1 MWNGINMTTASS
13 SKDAFLPLYFTLVGS
28 HLNNCV
34 HFGAPHCKK
43 GIGTLEKI
51 QQKTP
56 RCSEAVAHEIKG
68 EAETAGSL
76 QP

>member
-1 MWNGINMTTASS
+1 MTTACR
-13 SKDAFLPLYFTLVGS
+13 SKDAFLPLCLILVGS
-28 HLNNCV
+28 HLYNCV
-34 HFGAPHCKK
+34 HFGAPCCTK

-56 RCSEAVAHEIKG
+56 RCSEAVANEIKG

-76 QP
+76 HP

>member
-1 MWNGINMTTASS
+1 MATASR
-13 SKDAFLPLYFTLVGS
+13 SKDAFLPLCLILVGS
-28 HLNNCV
+28 HLDNCV
-34 HFGAPHCKK
+34 HFGAPCCKK

-56 RCSEAVAHEIKG
+56 RCSEALAHEIKA

-76 QP
+76 HP